1 MKVKLHRYFTP
12 FGNPWAVA
20 GEALMLPLAAVAI
33 GIWINPLDPLWTR
46 ADFPWI
52 WFAPVILSM
61 RYGPFPGLAGAL
73 VLVAA
78 WFAFNVTGWLPGEFP
93 KLNFLGGLILVMLSG
108 EFSSLW
114 LARAR
119 RAEGVGLYLDQ
130 RLEYLTHQY
139 YLLRLSHDR
148 LEQDLIGRPMAMRD
162 ALGSLHE
169 LAAGADPAQRLPG
182 GERLLRLLA
191 QYCQIEAATLHAAD
205 GRGFSAQPESRLG
218 QLIDDGRLAGD
229 DPLVQ
234 HALERNSLS
243 HIGDSSSNHSSGDN
257 PPTDTPDSSR
267 YVIAAPLTTFNGERI
282 GLLTVERIPFFALHE
297 ETLQTINLLLGYY
310 TDGLVTQQLAAEIQ
324 SDYPACPTDFAAEL
338 QRLWRVKTESRIGS
352 VLVALEFRAAGA
364 LDELATSIRLQ
375 GRSPDVSCLIGQAPH
390 SGLVTRMQLAGDG
403 VAEGY
408 IARIEDWLQQHNGQ
422 TLEQSGIFPHILPI
436 DEDPPQLLLQRLFA
450 HCHVS
455 AETRPHRPDA

>member
-61 RYGPFPGLAGAL
+61 RYGPFPGLVGAF

-93 KLNFLGGLILVMLSG
+93 KMNFLGGLILIMLSG

-130 RLEYLTHQY
+130 RLEHLTHQY

-162 ALGSLHE
+162 ALGILHE
-169 LAAGADPAQRLPG
+169 LAASADSTQRLPG

-191 QYCQIEAATLHAAD
+191 QYCQIEAATLHAAE
-205 GRGFSAQPESRLG
+205 GNGFSAQPDSQLG
-218 QLIDDGRLAGD
+218 QLAGD
-229 DPLVQ
+229 GHLDAADPLVG
-234 HALERNSLS
+234 HALERNGLS
-243 HIGDSSSNHSSGDN
+243 HIGDS
-257 PPTDTPDSSR
+257 PTGNTVNNEFSR
-267 YVIAAPLTTFNGERI
+267 YVIAAPLTTFSGERI
-282 GLLTVERIPFFALHE
+282 GLLAVERIPFFALHE
-297 ETLQTINLLLGYY
+297 ETLQTLNLLLGYY
-310 TDGLVTQQLAAEIQ
+310 TDGLVTQQLAAEVRTV
-324 SDYPACPTDFAAEL
+324 YPACPTGFAAEL
-338 QRLWRVKTESRIGS
+338 QRLWRVKEESRIGS
-352 VLVALEFRAAGA
+352 VLVALEFRAPGT
-364 LDELATSIRLQ
+364 LNELATSIRRQ
-375 GRSPDVSCLIGQAPH
+375 RRSLDVNWLIEDAPH
-390 SGLVTRMQLAGDG
+390 SILVTLMPLAGEAA
-403 VAEGY
+403 AEGY
-408 IARIEDWLQQHNGQ
+408 LARIEDWIRQQSGQ
-422 TLEQSGIFPHILPI
+422 TLEQSGIFPHILHI
-436 DEDPPQLLLQRLFA
+436 DEEPPLLLLQRLFA
-450 HCHVS
+450 ICHVP